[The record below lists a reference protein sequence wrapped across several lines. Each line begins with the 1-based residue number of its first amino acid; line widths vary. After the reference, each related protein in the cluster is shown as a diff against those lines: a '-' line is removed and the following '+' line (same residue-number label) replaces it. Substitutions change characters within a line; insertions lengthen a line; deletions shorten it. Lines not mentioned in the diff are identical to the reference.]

1 MSKPRATRKA
11 PSARTLRN
19 QLKNKVAEFP
29 KCPGVYLLKDAKGVV
44 LYVGKAKSLRARVR
58 GYFQEHLSDT
68 RRSLPDLMQQVAD
81 VEIIEAES
89 EVDALLMEAR
99 LIKDIQPYYN
109 ARMRDDKLYPY
120 LEITRHHDFPR
131 VQITRRRDNPGSK
144 FYGPFTDTRGL
155 RRSLQLLQPVFRF
168 RTCTLEISAND
179 AKRRFRRPC
188 LLYYIERC
196 TAPCADLVDK
206 KDYRKQIALLQR
218 FLAGKRKGVLTS
230 LAKEMKAGSEA
241 LQFEKAARLR
251 DQIKALGALGKRG
264 KVDFFPEATPSPIV
278 DPMQGL
284 KEIRRIFGLRKTPRT
299 IDGVDISH
307 LSGADSVGSV
317 AAFVDGK
324 PFKAGYRRFRIKSVA
339 GIDDFAMISEI
350 VTRRFKRLA
359 ADKAPFPDILL
370 VDGGKGQLG
379 AALAVFGSLNIRPPK
394 VISIAKREEILY
406 HGAPPCEVKLKR
418 NAPALRLLQ
427 YVRDEAHRFA
437 VHYHH
442 ILRGKR
448 IRAEI

>member
-1 MSKPRATRKA
+1 VSKSRATRKA

-29 KCPGVYLLKDAKGVV
+29 RRPGVYLLKDAKGVV

-58 GYFQEHLSDT
+58 GYFQEHPSDT
-68 RRSLPDLMQQVAD
+68 RRTLPDLMGQVAD
-81 VEIIEAES
+81 VETIEAES

-120 LEITRHHDFPR
+120 LEITRNHDFPSL
-131 VQITRRRDNPGSK
+131 QITRRRDNPASK

-155 RRSLQLLQPVFRF
+155 RRSVQLLQPVFRF
-168 RTCTLEISAND
+168 RTCMLEISAGD
-179 AKRRFRRPC
+179 ARRRFRRPC

-196 TAPCADLVDK
+196 TAPCADLVDQ

-218 FLAGKRKGVLTS
+218 FLAGKRKGVLAS
-230 LAKEMKAGSEA
+230 LAKEMKASSEA

-264 KVDFFPEATPSPIV
+264 KVDLFPEATPSPVV

-339 GIDDFAMISEI
+339 GIDDFAMIGEI

-359 ADKAPFPDILL
+359 AEKAPFPDILL

-379 AALAVFGSLNIRPPK
+379 AALAAFGSLNIRPPK

-406 HGAPPCEVKLKR
+406 HGSPPCEVRLKR
-418 NAPALRLLQ
+418 NALALRLLQ